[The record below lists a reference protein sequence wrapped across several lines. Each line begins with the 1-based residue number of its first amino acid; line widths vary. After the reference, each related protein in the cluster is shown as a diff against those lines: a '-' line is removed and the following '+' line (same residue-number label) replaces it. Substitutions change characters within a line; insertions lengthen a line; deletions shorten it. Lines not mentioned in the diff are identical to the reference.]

1 MLRLVKLLRRDEK
14 GATAIEYAL
23 IAGLIA
29 VAAITLMSQVGASL
43 RTVFTNVSTELNDS
57 AASDD

>member
-1 MLRLVKLLRRDEK
+1 MLRLVKLFRRDEK

-29 VAAITLMSQVGASL
+29 VAAIILMGQVGAGL
-43 RTVFTNVSTELNDS
+43 RTVFTNVKTELENSAKSND
-57 AASDD
+57 

>member
-1 MLRLVKLLRRDEK
+1 MLRLVKLFRRDDK

-29 VAAITLMSQVGASL
+29 VAAIVLMGQVGEGL
-43 RTVFTNVSTELNDS
+43 RNVFQNVSTELDNS
-57 AASDD
+57 AASND